1 MTSESVLD
9 HGTALARFGRGL
21 RWIGRAELHLA
32 VIAFAFVAGLTFYQ
46 VILRYA
52 FAGSI
57 WWAQE
62 VAQLAMLVSYFF
74 GIAYVYK
81 ANQDIVILMI
91 VERLPAATQ
100 LTLYLAIQALIVL
113 FCLVVFAQGVL
124 LAPSQLNFRTYIL
137 NIPKFYSTLPLL
149 LASLS
154 MAATAVYF
162 GLCAWRHWRQAA
174 TTPILAELEG
184 KLTLLHDV
192 RLET

>member
-1 MTSESVLD
+1 MTPNSILEHD
-9 HGTALARFGRGL
+9 TALARCGRGL

-62 VAQLAMLVSYFF
+62 VAQLAMLISYFL

-81 ANQDIVILMI
+81 ANQDIVILLI
-91 VERLPAATQ
+91 VERLPATMQ

-113 FCLVVFAQGVL
+113 FCVVVFVQGVL

-154 MAATAVYF
+154 MAATATYF
-162 GLCAWRHWRQAA
+162 GLCAWRIRRDTA
-174 TTPILAELEG
+174 TTPALSELEA